1 MKKSR
6 FSLSHAQKGRD
17 ERERQLDLDLDGDGL
32 TEREELRYGL
42 NPLHPDSDGDGIYD
56 GKEVA
61 THSNPRD
68 AADALK
74 GRLRENYVGLAREA
88 TQRQDLDYES
98 LLAMTKEQPSASR
111 RLDRAVVAYAL
122 LSGISRK
129 ETKLLMS
136 QSPYLRS
143 RVASQE
149 WGEEDACRYAN
160 FLAGEDLEAES
171 MESD

>member
-1 MKKSR
+1 MKKKQIG
-6 FSLSHAQKGRD
+6 HAEKVRA
-17 ERERQLDLDLDGDGL
+17 ERERQLDLDFDGDGL
-32 TEREELRYGL
+32 TEREELKYGL
-42 NPLHPDSDGDGIYD
+42 NPLRPDSDGDGIYD

-74 GRLRENYVGLAREA
+74 AQLREKYVELARHA
-88 TQRQDLDYES
+88 TQHQELDYEE

-111 RLDRAVVAYAL
+111 RLDHAVVAYAL
-122 LSGISRK
+122 ISGMSRK
-129 ETKLLMS
+129 ETKLLLS
-136 QSPYLRS
+136 QSPYLQS
-143 RVASQE
+143 RVASNE
-149 WGEEDACRYAN
+149 WGEEDAYRYAN